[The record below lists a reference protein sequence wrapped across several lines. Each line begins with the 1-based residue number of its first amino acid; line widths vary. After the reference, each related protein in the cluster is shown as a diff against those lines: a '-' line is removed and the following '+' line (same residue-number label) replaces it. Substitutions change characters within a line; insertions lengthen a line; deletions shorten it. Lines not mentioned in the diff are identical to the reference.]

1 MTYTYNVS
9 NHAKERYAER
19 VMNRDNIVDIR
30 KFVNDHNQDI
40 DKWINELIAHG
51 KSIYLGPL
59 KEKNCV
65 EVFINGL
72 WVIITGPTKK
82 VVITLYKIDFGDD
95 DVNDLFVEK
104 MKKKISSAHIRI
116 KVADATSVNKVNQY
130 KEMISANEDEIKYQK
145 QNIKN
150 MEELNQ
156 SYKKIIE
163 NALVDVNNEKHKLQ
177 RLVEQLICKQEF

>member
-19 VMNRDNIVDIR
+19 VMSRDNIIDIR

-40 DKWINELIAHG
+40 GKWINELINHG
-51 KSIYLGPL
+51 QSIYVGPL

-65 EVFINGL
+65 EVFVNGL
-72 WVIITGPTKK
+72 WVILVGPTKK

-95 DVNDLFVEK
+95 EVNHLFVEK
-104 MKKKISSAHIRI
+104 MRKKINSAHIRI
-116 KVADATSVNKVNQY
+116 KVAEGCSSGKVNQY
-130 KEMISANEDEIKYQK
+130 KEMIAANNDEINYQK

-150 MEELNQ
+150 MEELNEA
-156 SYKKIIE
+156 YEKIIE
-163 NALVDVNNEKHKLQ
+163 NALVNVNNEKHQLQ
-177 RLVEQLICKQEF
+177 RLVEQMICKQEF